1 MTLTSKSRLII
12 ALDVTGRDEAL
23 FIAEL
28 LGSTVDAIKVNYPL
42 VLASGLNV
50 IKDIKKYANVIADF
64 KVADIPNTS
73 SLICRATFEAGAD
86 AIICQGFV
94 GLDSVRACVD
104 VGEKY
109 GREVYVVTE
118 MSHPGALDFLQPCA
132 FELVDLARR
141 AGASGIIAPATRPE
155 RLMEIRRRA
164 GNNMKILSPGVGAQG
179 GDARK
184 ALDAGADFV
193 IVGRSIYNA
202 ENPYEAALRFIE
214 QLRR

>member
-1 MTLTSKSRLII
+1 MTLTPKSRLII

-73 SLICRATFEAGAD
+73 SLICQETFEAGAD

-118 MSHPGALDFLQPCA
+118 MSHPGALEFLQPCA
-132 FELVDLARR
+132 FELVDIARR

-155 RLMEIRRRA
+155 RLADIRRRA
-164 GNNMKILSPGVGAQG
+164 GHMKILAPGVGAQG

-184 ALDAGADFV
+184 AIDAGADFV
-193 IVGRSIYNA
+193 IVGRGIYNA
-202 ENPYEAALRFIE
+202 ENPYDAALRFIE

>member
-1 MTLTSKSRLII
+1 MTLTPKSRLII
-12 ALDVTGRDEAL
+12 ALDVTSRDEAL
-23 FIAEL
+23 SIAEK

-42 VLASGLNV
+42 VLACGLGV
-50 IKDIKKYANVIADF
+50 IGEIKEYANVIADF
-64 KVADIPNTS
+64 KVADIPSTNMV
-73 SLICRATFEAGAD
+73 ICREAFEAGAD

-94 GLDSVRACVD
+94 GLDSVSACVD
-104 VGEKY
+104 VAKKY
-109 GREVYVVTE
+109 GGEVYVVTE

-132 FELVDLARR
+132 FDLVDLARR

-155 RLMEIRRRA
+155 RLTDIRRRA
-164 GNNMKILSPGVGAQG
+164 GQMKILAPGVGAQG

-184 ALDAGADFV
+184 AIDAGADFV

-202 ENPYEAALRFIE
+202 ENPYDAAIHFIE

>member
-1 MTLTSKSRLII
+1 MTLTPKSRLII

-23 FIAEL
+23 SIAEK

-42 VLASGLNV
+42 VLACGLGV
-50 IKDIKKYANVIADF
+50 IGEIKEYANVIADF
-64 KVADIPNTS
+64 KVADIPSTNMV
-73 SLICRATFEAGAD
+73 ICREAFEAGAD

-94 GLDSVRACVD
+94 GLDSVSACVD
-104 VGEKY
+104 VAKKY
-109 GREVYVVTE
+109 GGEVYVVTE

-132 FELVDLARR
+132 FDLVDLARR

-155 RLMEIRRRA
+155 RLTDIRRRA
-164 GNNMKILSPGVGAQG
+164 GQMKILAPGVGAQG

-184 ALDAGADFV
+184 AIDAGADFV

-202 ENPYEAALRFIE
+202 ENPYDAAIHFIE

>member
-1 MTLTSKSRLII
+1 MTLTPKSRLII
-12 ALDVTGRDEAL
+12 ALDVTDRTEAL
-23 FIAEL
+23 SIAEK
-28 LGSTVDAIKVNYPL
+28 LGGAVDAIKVNYPL
-42 VLASGLNV
+42 VLVCGLGI

-64 KVADIPNTS
+64 KVADIPNTN
-73 SLICRATFEAGAD
+73 SLICRETFEAGAD

-94 GLDSVRACVD
+94 GKDSVKACVD
-104 VGEKY
+104 VANKY

-118 MSHPGALDFLQPCA
+118 MSHPGALDFLQPHA
-132 FELVDLARR
+132 FELVDLAFR

-155 RLMEIRRRA
+155 RLVDIRCRA
-164 GNNMKILSPGVGAQG
+164 GDMKILSPGVGAQG

-184 ALDAGADFV
+184 AIDAGADFV

-202 ENPYEAALRFIE
+202 EDPYAAAVNFIE

>member
-1 MTLTSKSRLII
+1 MTLIPKSRLII

-23 FIAEL
+23 SIAEK

-42 VLASGLNV
+42 VLACGLGV
-50 IKDIKKYANVIADF
+50 ITDIKKYAKVIADF
-64 KVADIPNTS
+64 KVADIPNTNT
-73 SLICRATFEAGAD
+73 LICRAAFEAGAD

-94 GLDSVRACVD
+94 GHDSVSACVE
-104 VGEKY
+104 VAKKY
-109 GREVYVVTE
+109 DREVYVVTE

-132 FELVDLARR
+132 FELVDLACQ

-155 RLMEIRRRA
+155 RLAEIRSRA
-164 GNNMKILSPGVGAQG
+164 GHMKILAPGVGAQG

-184 ALDAGADFV
+184 AIEAGADFV

-202 ENPYEAALRFIE
+202 KNPYDAAIGFIE